1 MSIVK
6 DIVTSDFF
14 ILVVI
19 PITIIVCVL
28 YVCKIYNFSIIP
40 KSLKN
45 KRKKKKFRV
54 PKISRTEI
62 NKSMGYAGKYMWSI
76 DENTGEDIEPKKES
90 KYEYTYAKENTEMS
104 ENKPSHYSA
113 ARVVPA
119 YNNSSSKSRK
129 NMYN

>member
-1 MSIVK
+1 MSIIK

-14 ILVVI
+14 ILVVV
-19 PITIIVCVL
+19 PITIIVGVL

-40 KSLKN
+40 KSLKS
-45 KRKKKKFRV
+45 KRKKKKFKI

-76 DENTGEDIEPKKES
+76 DENTGEDINH
-90 KYEYTYAKENTEMS
+90 AKENTKPS

-113 ARVVPA
+113 ARVVPG
-119 YNNSSSKSRK
+119 YNNPSSNSRK